1 MQTIPA
7 SPTFIP
13 LCLFYLFIY
22 FLLPSDAKSAAENH
36 FELIDGIQS
45 CEIQFERAATCSIMF
60 LFLYLFL
67 LVLFR
72 SLPLLLLL
80 VTVAN

>member
-13 LCLFYLFIY
+13 LCLFYLFVS
-22 FLLPSDAKSAAENH
+22 LLPSDAKSAAENH

-60 LFLYLFL
+60 FFLYLFL

-72 SLPLLLLL
+72 SLPLILLLL

>member
-60 LFLYLFL
+60 LFVFL

-80 VTVAN
+80 LVTVAN

>member
-13 LCLFYLFIY
+13 LCLFYLFIC

-60 LFLYLFL
+60 LIL
-67 LVLFR
+67 LVLLR

-80 VTVAN
+80 LITVAN

>member
-13 LCLFYLFIY
+13 LCLFYLFNY

-60 LFLYLFL
+60 LFLFL

-72 SLPLLLLL
+72 SLPLVLLL